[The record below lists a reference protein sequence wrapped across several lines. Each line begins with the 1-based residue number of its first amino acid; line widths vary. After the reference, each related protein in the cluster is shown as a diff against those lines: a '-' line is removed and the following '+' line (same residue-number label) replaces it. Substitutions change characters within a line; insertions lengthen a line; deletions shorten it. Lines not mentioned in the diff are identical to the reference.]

1 MQGWLGWDVGAW
13 HCQSGASRDALVLLA
28 ADLGQA
34 PRLVGRAWRGNLR
47 TTLNGPRGPGLLAAL
62 LRLVGAADLPLRR
75 LTIGVDTPLGW
86 PDAFRALLGG
96 ELPAQIPSTKAE
108 NPLIMR
114 QTERVLC
121 AAGLRPLSPVQ
132 DLLGSQSTKGLV
144 ALGALGM
151 APRTPGWW
159 TGALGGVE
167 LAAFEAYPTPCRRS
181 ARVEARVGPRVGRRS
196 GEQAPEVQGEGAGAG
211 AGLADGGGVG
221 EEGPQRVGPAAEGRC
236 RRRQREGPAQGRH
249 QVAGPQGGVVGEAGG
264 VDRGQRRGA
273 GGGATRHRAALR
285 PRGQ

>member
-28 ADLGQA
+28 ADLGQS

-86 PDAFRALLGG
+86 PDVFRALLDGALP
-96 ELPAQIPSTKAE
+96 ELIPATKAE

-181 ARVEARVGPRVGRRS
+181 ARVEARVGPLRAAL
-196 GEQAPEVQGEGAGAG
+196 GELPHDDVLDALLC
-211 AGLADGGGVG
+211 AGLAHLCDQEPEAVAQPPAGVS
-221 EEGPQRVGPAAEGRC
+221 AAEGWIYVPLDALP
-236 RRRQREGPAQGRH
+236 GP
-249 QVAGPQGGVVGEAGG
+249 
-264 VDRGQRRGA
+264 GA
-273 GGGATRHRAALR
+273 APER
-285 PRGQ
+285 

>member
-1 MQGWLGWDVGAW
+1 MWGWLGWDVGAW

-34 PRLVGRAWRGNLR
+34 PQLVGQPWRGNLR
-47 TTLNGPRGPGLLAAL
+47 ATLNGPRGPGLLSAL
-62 LRLVGAADLPLRR
+62 LRLVGAPALPLRR

-86 PDAFRALLGG
+86 PDSFRALLDGA
-96 ELPAQIPSTKAE
+96 LPDHVPATKAE

-114 QTERVLC
+114 ETEQVLC

-159 TGALGGVE
+159 TGALAGVE

-181 ARVEARVGPRVGRRS
+181 AQVEAVVGPLRPAL
-196 GEQAPEVQGEGAGAG
+196 GEQPHDDVLDALLCAGLAWLCDQAPEAVAQPPAGVSASEGWIYVPVDA
-211 AGLADGGGVG
+211 LP
-221 EEGPQRVGPAAEGRC
+221 GPEAAP
-236 RRRQREGPAQGRH
+236 RR
-249 QVAGPQGGVVGEAGG
+249 
-264 VDRGQRRGA
+264 
-273 GGGATRHRAALR
+273 
-285 PRGQ
+285 